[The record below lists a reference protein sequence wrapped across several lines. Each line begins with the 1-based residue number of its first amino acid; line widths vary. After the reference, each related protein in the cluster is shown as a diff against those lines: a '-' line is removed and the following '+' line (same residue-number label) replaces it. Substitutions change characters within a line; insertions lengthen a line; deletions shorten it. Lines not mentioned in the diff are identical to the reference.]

1 MGETGLSTLDKTAT
15 TDVSRVTGDLR
26 EIFDQLPLGCF
37 VLSSKQKVLEVN
49 HSAARLLKVERHTLL
64 DRYLNRYLNQRH
76 REMLQ
81 ARLAVLT
88 DGSQETLELEFLDW
102 HGTRLP
108 VEARVVRIGIGSET
122 DACYLLTA
130 SDLSERH
137 RAEERLRAQ
146 QAELAHAY
154 RFLTLGEMAR
164 GLAHEINQPLAAIL
178 NYANGGIR
186 KLHNGQLPAEV
197 ARGLFE
203 QIGTQVQ
210 RAADVIRRLRSL
222 LQRDP
227 PGRERGQVNILVAE
241 AVKLTQAEVRGY
253 HARIR
258 MALGRGLPEVQV
270 DQLQFIQ
277 ALVNLILNAL
287 ESMGR
292 DPSITPRLVI
302 ATRWDGADRVEVAIH
317 DNGPG
322 TTEEITA
329 IMTDPLFSTEYS
341 SIRMGLPV
349 TRAVI
354 EGHGGRLWATPNRH
368 RGMTLRLALPCAE
381 ENTDV
386 TTTDRIRS
394 R

>member
-1 MGETGLSTLDKTAT
+1 MGETDLRMIDNITE
-15 TDVSRVTGDLR
+15 TDMPRVPGDLR
-26 EIFDQLPLGCF
+26 EIFEQLPLGCF
-37 VLSSKQKVLEVN
+37 VLSNTQRVLEVN
-49 HSAARLLKVERHTLL
+49 HSAARLLKVERHALL
-64 DRYLNRYLNQRH
+64 GRYLNRYLSQRH

-81 ARLAVLT
+81 ARLAILA
-88 DGSQETLELEFLDW
+88 DGAPETLELEFLDW
-102 HGTRLP
+102 DGMRVP
-108 VEARVVRIGIGSET
+108 VEARVVRIGIGPQT

-130 SDLSERH
+130 ADLSERC

-146 QAELAHAY
+146 QAELARAY

-164 GLAHEINQPLAAIL
+164 GLAHEINQPLTAIL

-186 KLHNGQLPAEV
+186 KLHNGQLSSDAS
-197 ARGLFE
+197 RGLLE
-203 QIGTQVQ
+203 QIATQVQ

-222 LQRDP
+222 LQREP
-227 PGRERGQVNILVAE
+227 PGRERGEVNVLVAE
-241 AVKLTQAEVRGY
+241 AVKLTQTEVRGY

-258 MALGRGLPEVQV
+258 VALGRNLPTVQV

-292 DPSITPRLVI
+292 EPSITPRLVI
-302 ATRWDGADRVEVAIH
+302 ATRWDGTNKVEVAIH

-386 TTTDRIRS
+386 TTTDRVRGG
-394 R
+394 

>member
-1 MGETGLSTLDKTAT
+1 MGEIDLHATDKTVEVDT
-15 TDVSRVTGDLR
+15 SRVHGDLR

-49 HSAARLLKVERHTLL
+49 HSAARLLKVERHILL

-81 ARLAVLT
+81 ARLAILT
-88 DGSQETLELEFLDW
+88 NGTPEILELELLDR
-102 HGTRLP
+102 HGTRVP
-108 VEARVVRIGIGSET
+108 VEARVVRIGIGSEAN
-122 DACYLLTA
+122 ACYLVTT

-137 RAEERLRAQ
+137 RTEERLRVQ
-146 QAELAHAY
+146 QAELARAY

-186 KLHNGQLPAEV
+186 KLHNGPLPPDIAV
-197 ARGLFE
+197 HLFE

-222 LQRDP
+222 FQRDP
-227 PGRERGQVNILVAE
+227 PGREWGEVNLLVAE

-258 MALGRGLPEVQV
+258 MALGRNLPKVQV
-270 DQLQFIQ
+270 DQLQFVQ
-277 ALVNLILNAL
+277 ALVNLISNAL
-287 ESMGR
+287 ESMQQ
-292 DPSITPRLVI
+292 DPSVTPRLVI
-302 ATRWDGADRVEVAIH
+302 ATRWDGMSRVEVAIH

-354 EGHGGRLWATPNRH
+354 ESHGGRLWATPNRR
-368 RGMTLRLALPCAE
+368 RGMTLRLALPYAE
-381 ENTDV
+381 EKY
-386 TTTDRIRS
+386 
-394 R
+394 